1 MKKLIEKYW
10 ESVYTGITTQDKSK
24 ILQHFAN
31 GAAYKFRLIN
41 EFMDLPV
48 EDMAAG
54 CLEYKDSLDGGYSID
69 RLDRLADGTWSSV
82 VLSSVSKKPYFITS
96 YFKFECDK
104 IKELVEYYGDF
115 G

>member
-10 ESVYTGITTQDKSK
+10 EDMLIAITTQDKTK
-24 ILQHFAN
+24 ITQHFTKDAS
-31 GAAYKFRLIN
+31 YKFRPADGM
-41 EFMDLPV
+41 MDITI

-54 CLEYKDSLDGGYSID
+54 CLSYKDTLDGGKNIERID
-69 RLDRLADGTWSSV
+69 LLADGTWVSIII
-82 VLSSVSKKPYFITS
+82 SSVSKKPYFITS
-96 YFKFECDK
+96 YFKFEGDK